1 MRNSCSE
8 FATGFLSR
16 HGWSESWV
24 VRVRVPTPLDT
35 ANANES
41 VKMFRWLFRLVLVA
55 SCWSNLSPLAA
66 VAQDERSERGS
77 EAPERPELET
87 DRDAFTPATS
97 TVGYRLTTFESSYSF
112 IDNKNVADTH
122 SLPELLVRYGVSDRI
137 ELRLG
142 WNFEVGGAGDVV
154 SGAEGAEAFAGK
166 IERDSQMLYGLKAE
180 VSEQAGWI
188 PRSAVTLQGFT
199 PTSGE
204 ATATDVTVG
213 YGLGWEFA
221 NNWRLD
227 SAVRYGT
234 EHGTNDT
241 FNQWAPSVVLRVP
254 FFERWHAH
262 IEYFGI
268 FSQGAER
275 DFSRAFI
282 SPGMHYLLTENLE
295 LGVRLGWGITEDAA
309 KSFTNVGIGW
319 RF

>member
-1 MRNSCSE
+1 MSQA
-8 FATGFLSR
+8 F
-16 HGWSESWV
+16 
-24 VRVRVPTPLDT
+24 VRDGVPASHDF
-35 ANANES
+35 ANAIEG
-41 VKMFRWLFRLVLVA
+41 VMMIRWLFGLILV
-55 SCWSNLSPLAA
+55 SCCWINMGPSTA
-66 VAQDERSERGS
+66 VAQVERSESNG

-97 TVGYRLTTFESSYSF
+97 TVGYKLTTIESSYSF

-122 SLPELLVRYGVSDRI
+122 SLPELLVRYGVTDRI

-166 IERDSQMLYGLKAE
+166 IERDSQMLYGIKAE

-188 PRSAVTLQGFT
+188 PRSAVILQGFT

-204 ATATDVTVG
+204 APATDVTAG
-213 YGLGWEFA
+213 YALGWEFA
-221 NNWRLD
+221 NKWRLD
-227 SAVRYGT
+227 SSLRYGT

-254 FFERWHAH
+254 VSERWHAH
-262 IEYFGI
+262 VEYFGI

-275 DFSRAFI
+275 DFSRAFV

-295 LGVRLGWGITEDAA
+295 LGVRLGWGITEDAP